1 MPQKIKSVYDVISED
16 KEFKNFRNAARNFD
30 VVEKF
35 TEIFP
40 DLAKVT
46 KAVKVEK
53 KVLYLH
59 VENSVWRSELNLR
72 QKLMIERV
80 NAFYKEDIIKSVK
93 FI

>member
-1 MPQKIKSVYDVISED
+1 MRQKIKSVYDVISEE
-16 KEFKNFRNAARNFD
+16 KEFEKFRCAAKNIE

-35 TEIFP
+35 GEVFP
-40 DLAKVT
+40 DIVKIARP
-46 KAVKVEK
+46 VKVDK

-72 QKLMIERV
+72 QKLLVERV
-80 NAFYKEDIIKSVK
+80 NQFFKEEIIKSVK